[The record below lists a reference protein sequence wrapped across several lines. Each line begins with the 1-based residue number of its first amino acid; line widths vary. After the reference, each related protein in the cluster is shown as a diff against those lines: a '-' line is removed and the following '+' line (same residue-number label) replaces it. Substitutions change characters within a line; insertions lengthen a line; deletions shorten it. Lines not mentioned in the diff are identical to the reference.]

1 MAKTWLITG
10 AGSGFGR
17 QLTELLLERGDRV
30 AATVR
35 KPDALQDLTAR
46 HGSKLW
52 IAILDVSDSKAVH
65 SVIDRAFLE
74 LGRIEVVI
82 SNAGYGL
89 SGAAE
94 ELTDEQIERQID
106 TNLIGSMQVA
116 RASIPHLRK
125 QGGGRIIQLSSFLGQ
140 TGMPTTGVYGATKW
154 AIEGFLE
161 GLIPEVAAF
170 GIEVTLVEPGTAR
183 TNFFAGVEMVQHSAV
198 YDDTGVGEFRRKM
211 KAAGPSA
218 RRGDARKIASAIIAS
233 ADQTPAPRRLVLG
246 SDAFVAIHKAL
257 NARLQDLEA
266 QKELA
271 FSTDAF
277 ENA

>member
-1 MAKTWLITG
+1 
-10 AGSGFGR
+10 
-17 QLTELLLERGDRV
+17 
-30 AATVR
+30 
-35 KPDALQDLTAR
+35 
-46 HGSKLW
+46 
-52 IAILDVSDSKAVH
+52 
-65 SVIDRAFLE
+65 
-74 LGRIEVVI
+74 
-82 SNAGYGL
+82 
-89 SGAAE
+89 
-94 ELTDEQIERQID
+94 
-106 TNLIGSMQVA
+106 MQVA
-116 RASIPHLRK
+116 RASISHLRK

-161 GLIPEVAAF
+161 GLIPEVATF

-183 TNFFAGVEMVQHSAV
+183 TNFFAGIEMVPHSAV

-257 NARLQDLEA
+257 NARLQALEA
-266 QKELA
+266 QRDLA
-271 FSTDAF
+271 FSTDAT